1 MCGIAGI
8 MSLQRRPCDVYRTQE
23 IVRHMT
29 ELIAHRG
36 PDGEGHL
43 AVDEGHVFLGHRR
56 LAVIDLSDKAKQ
68 DRQAVE
74 EALAG
79 GASLEDACAKY
90 ISEQAFR
97 EWYESFSSE
106 LKKVIEQ

>member
-43 AVDEGHVFLGHRR
+43 AVDEGHVFR
-56 LAVIDLSDKAKQ
+56 A
-68 DRQAVE
+68 
-74 EALAG
+74 
-79 GASLEDACAKY
+79 
-90 ISEQAFR
+90 
-97 EWYESFSSE
+97 
-106 LKKVIEQ
+106 